1 MITNQ
6 QSNNAKT
13 AGANNTAFRKNQKL
27 ITTANYMRIYF
38 QPLFLIVKFLK
49 IKGVGLTYYYY
60 RKLLFSQTN
69 FIS

>member
-49 IKGVGLTYYYY
+49 IKGVGLECPHSVVHD
-60 RKLLFSQTN
+60 KC
-69 FIS
+69 